1 MAEPSS
7 AGGGGGIS
15 LCWDLRFSEAEGCW
29 PAVCRPWTGT
39 VPSTGTQ
46 PKENELSPS
55 LGVHTTGQKQA
66 EGAAVLEGH
75 AATEATANLQVG
87 LVAKA
92 TLGREGT
99 P

>member
-1 MAEPSS
+1 M
-7 AGGGGGIS
+7 
-15 LCWDLRFSEAEGCW
+15 
-29 PAVCRPWTGT
+29 CRPWTGT

-55 LGVHTTGQKQA
+55 LGVHGTGQKQA

-92 TLGREGT
+92 TPGREGT